1 MSAPRKVSDDDERLI
16 ILLGERREK
25 LREDLAEVS
34 IAKIAEQFGLSR
46 SEVRTIFRR
55 AGLNPR

>member
-1 MSAPRKVSDDDERLI
+1 MSKGKASADDVRLI

-34 IAKIAEQFGLSR
+34 LAKIAEKFGLSH
-46 SEVRTIFRR
+46 SEVRTIFRK
-55 AGLNPR
+55 AGLNPL